1 MREKIKC
8 PFTFNG
14 VKQTTDD
21 WMLIVKCGKNN
32 HNDTQYPEIS
42 KGNIKLKEILNSL
55 KQKDELNYNTLR
67 TIYNTK
73 YNIKEYDG
81 WSQMQKLMHKLMKLN
96 YIQWHRMDEHN
107 DCIPYL
113 MFAYPTSI
121 DCI

>member
-113 MFAYPTSI
+113 MFTYPTSI

>member
-1 MREKIKC
+1 MRVKIKC

-21 WMLIVKCGKNN
+21 WMLIVKCEKNN

-42 KGNIKLKEILNSL
+42 KGNIKLKELLNSL

-67 TIYNTK
+67 TIYNAK

-81 WSQMQKLMHKLMKLN
+81 WSQIQKLMHKLMKLN
-96 YIQWHRMDEHN
+96 YIEWHRMDEHN

-113 MFAYPTSI
+113 MFACPTSI

>member
-1 MREKIKC
+1 MRVKIKC

-113 MFAYPTSI
+113 MFVCPTSI

>member
-1 MREKIKC
+1 MRVKIKC

>member
-42 KGNIKLKEILNSL
+42 KGNIKLKELLNSL

>member
-1 MREKIKC
+1 MRVKIKC

-67 TIYNTK
+67 TIYNAK
-73 YNIKEYDG
+73 
-81 WSQMQKLMHKLMKLN
+81 S
-96 YIQWHRMDEHN
+96 
-107 DCIPYL
+107 
-113 MFAYPTSI
+113 TSLI
-121 DCI
+121 MN